1 MDVKKTLM
9 NLSFV
14 DFLVAIL
21 LTLCGVIVY
30 YYSSNDHN
38 EEESPYENN

>member
-1 MDVKKTLM
+1 M

-14 DFLVAIL
+14 DFLVATL

-38 EEESPYENN
+38 EEESPYEKN